1 MGKQARLKRERTAN
15 RDRVVALYGELA
27 GPILLK
33 RFAPNCCV
41 NGTRVFI
48 DTMRAFDVPA
58 RAQVV
63 AFTVYNKRWVDRMTA
78 KGGYPTSDAEADE
91 WIADGAW
98 ALGARNGD
106 QTDGFSMHLVGIANG
121 VLVDSALG
129 QANRPAKG
137 LILDQVLTAPVTSN
151 FGAPGTLLS
160 GEVPGGGLVVYS
172 PAYDD
177 SYLHASGWQQS
188 PWNMTVATEITQAI
202 RGRLNVA
209 KYAINKAV
217 PR

>member
-33 RFAPNCCV
+33 HFAPNCCI

-48 DTMRAFDVPA
+48 ETMRAFDVSA
-58 RAQVV
+58 RAQAVS
-63 AFTVYNKRWVDRMTA
+63 FTVYNKRWIDRMTA
-78 KGGYPTSDAEADE
+78 KGGYPTSDGEANE

-106 QTDGFSMHLVGIANG
+106 ETEGFSMHLVGIANG

-137 LILDQVLTAPVTSN
+137 LVLDQVLTAPVESN

-160 GEVPGGGLVVYS
+160 GELPGGGMVIYS
-172 PAYDD
+172 PSNDD
-177 SYLHASGWQQS
+177 SYVRASGWQLS
-188 PWNMTVATEITQAI
+188 AWNRAVTAEITQAI
-202 RGRLNVA
+202 RGKL
-209 KYAINKAV
+209 
-217 PR
+217 